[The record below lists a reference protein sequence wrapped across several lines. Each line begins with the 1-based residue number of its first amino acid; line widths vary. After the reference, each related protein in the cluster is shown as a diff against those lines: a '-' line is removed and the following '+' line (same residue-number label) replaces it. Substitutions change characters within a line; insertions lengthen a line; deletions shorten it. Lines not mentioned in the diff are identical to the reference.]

1 MSHNNRKDSNGQTLA
16 DRLTAE
22 YSVWISEE
30 IYKKYGIGKNQALT
44 DNMGRVRPLRDQQ
57 MLWRVCFAWSNEME
71 QFIIEK
77 TKTYIR
83 LLDNGDSNMTNL
95 RFLRALTNRMAV
107 YLSGW
112 AVNAPHRT
120 FSDATKIFTDALY
133 DNSSYVRGVELRQAA
148 KQVIKEQRSKNFVTN
163 QRKREKI
170 AAKKKNRDIS
180 RQVHVIFIEVSK
192 YRSR

>member
-1 MSHNNRKDSNGQTLA
+1 MPHNSRKDSNGQTLA
-16 DRLTAE
+16 DRLTTE

-30 IYKKYGIGKNQALT
+30 IYDKYGIGKNQTMTCPRGISEQKLA
-44 DNMGRVRPLRDQQ
+44 
-57 MLWRVCFAWSNEME
+57 WRNLFAWSNEME

-83 LLDNGDSNMTNL
+83 LLDHRDSNTTNL
-95 RFLRALTNRMAV
+95 RFLRALTNRIAV

-120 FSDATKIFTDALY
+120 FADATKIFTDALY
-133 DNSSYVRGVELRQAA
+133 DNSSYVRGVELRQAT
-148 KQVIKEQRSKNFVTN
+148 KQVIKKQRSKNFVAS
-163 QRKREKI
+163 QRKQEKI
-170 AAKKKNRDIS
+170 AAKKKSRDIS